1 MWFALYAFIL
11 LVSYYQKYLVNDIFI
26 IVLLLISHISINR
39 PGQEAGNV
47 PYVEESGFGTYSG
60 EPKNIADTVSSWL
73 SSPEK
78 LKSMQDAALEAS
90 RPTATIDIAKKLAT
104 MLFDEKA
111 KQKSMERVDEPVLVA
126 K

>member
-1 MWFALYAFIL
+1 M
-11 LVSYYQKYLVNDIFI
+11 S
-26 IVLLLISHISINR
+26 LIHHCR

-60 EPKNIADTVSSWL
+60 EPKKIADTVSTWL

-78 LKSMQDAALEAS
+78 LSSMKEAALEAA
-90 RPTATIDIAKKLAT
+90 RPTATVDIAKDLAAV
-104 MLFDEKA
+104 LFAEK
-111 KQKSMERVDEPVLVA
+111 ERQASLNKEPVLVS